1 MKIDTHSVMTAEE
14 LFEMGI
20 TVPEPKAP
28 RVTGERV
35 RVRIEFTSSPEWRA
49 TSRRREPLTG
59 AGVCRGWVATMA
71 GDLLLDV
78 ILFLLRAWPYMIAI
92 GLAGIVALVWTWG
105 DW

>member
-1 MKIDTHSVMTAEE
+1 MDDMKIDTHSVMTAEE

-35 RVRIEFTSSPEWRA
+35 RVRIEFTSSPE
-49 TSRRREPLTG
+49 
-59 AGVCRGWVATMA
+59 A